1 MSGAFLLAWEG
12 KNVEVLREG
21 KGIVGRINRAEGGEA
36 GMQWK
41 RREGQT
47 E

>member
-12 KNVEVLREG
+12 KDIEILREG
-21 KGIVGRINRAEGGEA
+21 KEVVMVIIRPEGGEA